1 MNKKEI
7 IIKCLRDGMVRIKY
21 QGDSFLLVR
30 DWQDLVRAKEFAVP
44 LCEFK
49 TVNDFPRYL
58 KIRKL
63 FAGVFGNDISVKE
76 IRRRDERESTSGL

>member
-1 MNKKEI
+1 MDKKSI
-7 IIKCLRDGMVRIKY
+7 VTKCLREGMIMVRY

-30 DWQDLVRAKEFAVP
+30 DWQDLVRVKEFAVP

-49 TVNDFPRYL
+49 TVNDFSRCL
-58 KIRKL
+58 KVRKL

-76 IRRRDERESTSGL
+76 VRRRDERESTSGL

>member
-1 MNKKEI
+1 MDKGNI
-7 IIKCLRDGMVRIKY
+7 VTKCLREGIVRIKY

-30 DWQDLVRAKEFAVP
+30 DWQDLVRVKEFAVP
-44 LCEFK
+44 LCEFR

-58 KIRKL
+58 KVRKL

-76 IRRRDERESTSGL
+76 IRRENERKSASGL

>member
-7 IIKCLRDGMVRIKY
+7 IIKCLNDGMVKIKY
-21 QGDSFLLVR
+21 QRDSFLLVR
-30 DWQDLVRAKEFAVP
+30 DWQDLINAKEFAVP

-49 TVNDFPRYL
+49 AVDDFPRYL

-63 FAGVFGNDISVKE
+63 FAGIFGNDISIKE
-76 IRRRDERESTSGL
+76 IRRRDE